1 MAWIVHGSLSMNLT
15 GPHTSRIS
23 WDEIFENRQHESSL
37 FKRNTTERSLRVRA
51 MQLAIGLILC
61 VIGIA
66 AANAADA
73 GSGAAL
79 RASYEAQRAEIEK
92 NKFGVPLSLQSKQT
106 SNTLQGD
113 VHALIDQPFDKVQAA
128 LADPKNWC
136 DILILHPNVKRCRLN
151 AVDAGGDPL
160 MTVNLGRE
168 ELPVQFSYKAAAKTA
183 DYLDVRLYS
192 PTGPF
197 GTTDYRIRLEAAPT
211 DPQHTIL
218 HLGYSHG
225 YGLRAKLAMEA
236 YFNTLARGKVGFTV
250 VGKDA
255 QGQPVY
261 VSDLRGGLERNA
273 MRYYASIESY
283 LDALAAPPQQ
293 QLERRLRH
301 WYAYTERYPLQL
313 QEEPGYLEVKR
324 KEAQRTQSQD

>member
-1 MAWIVHGSLSMNLT
+1 M
-15 GPHTSRIS
+15 P
-23 WDEIFENRQHESSL
+23 
-37 FKRNTTERSLRVRA
+37 
-51 MQLAIGLILC
+51 LAIGLILC

-66 AANAADA
+66 STMAADA
-73 GSGAAL
+73 GSATAL
-79 RASYEAQRAEIEK
+79 RASHAAQRAEIEK
-92 NKFGVPLSLQSKQT
+92 NKLGVPLHLESKQT

-113 VHALIDQPFDKVQAA
+113 IHALIDQPFDKVQAA
-128 LADPKNWC
+128 LADPKKWC

-151 AVDAGGDPL
+151 AVDAGGESS
-160 MTVNLGRE
+160 MTVSLGRA

-183 DYLDVRLYS
+183 DYLDVRLDS

-197 GTTDYRIRLEAAPT
+197 GTTDYRIRLEAAPM
-211 DPQHTIL
+211 DAQHTVL
-218 HLGYSHG
+218 RLGYSHG
-225 YGLRAKLAMEA
+225 YGLRAKFAMQA
-236 YFNTLARGKVGFTV
+236 YFTTLGRGKVGFTV

-313 QEEPGYLEVKR
+313 QEEPGYLDVKR
-324 KEAQRTQSQD
+324 KAAQRTR

>member
-1 MAWIVHGSLSMNLT
+1 MRL
-15 GPHTSRIS
+15 
-23 WDEIFENRQHESSL
+23 
-37 FKRNTTERSLRVRA
+37 LR
-51 MQLAIGLILC
+51 LAIGLILC
-61 VIGIA
+61 AGIA
-66 AANAADA
+66 ASMAADG
-73 GSGAAL
+73 GSAAAL
-79 RASYEAQRAEIEK
+79 RARYATKRAEIEK
-92 NKFGVPLSLQSKQT
+92 NKFGVPLSLQSEQT
-106 SNTLQGD
+106 PNTLQGD
-113 VHALIDQPFDKVQAA
+113 IHALIDRPFDRVQAA

-151 AVDAGGDPL
+151 AVDARADPS
-160 MTVNLGRE
+160 MTVNVSRK
-168 ELPVQFSYKAAAKTA
+168 ELPVQFSYKAAAKTT

-197 GTTDYRIRLEAAPT
+197 GTTDYRIRLEAAPM

-218 HLGYSHG
+218 HLGYSHA
-225 YGLRAKLAMEA
+225 YGVTAKLAMEA
-236 YFNTLARGKVGFTV
+236 YFSTLARGKVGFTV

-255 QGQPVY
+255 QGQPLY
-261 VSDLRGGLERNA
+261 VRDLRGGLERNA

-313 QEEPGYLEVKR
+313 QEEPGYLDVKR
-324 KEAQRTQSQD
+324 KEAQRTQTQD

>member
-1 MAWIVHGSLSMNLT
+1 
-15 GPHTSRIS
+15 
-23 WDEIFENRQHESSL
+23 
-37 FKRNTTERSLRVRA
+37 
-51 MQLAIGLILC
+51 MQPAIALILC
-61 VIGIA
+61 VIGIPA
-66 AANAADA
+66 AMAADA
-73 GSGAAL
+73 GSAAAL
-79 RASYEAQRAEIEK
+79 RSSYAAKRTEIEK
-92 NKFGVPLSLQSKQT
+92 NKFGVPLYLQSDQT

-113 VHALIDQPFDKVQAA
+113 IYALIDQPFDKVQTA

-136 DILILHPNVKRCRLN
+136 DILILHPNVKKCRLN
-151 AVDAGGDPL
+151 AGGAGDRS
-160 MTVNLGRE
+160 MTVNLGRQ

-183 DYLDVRLYS
+183 DYLDVRLHS

-197 GTTDYRIRLEAAPT
+197 GTTDYRIRLEATPM

-236 YFNTLARGKVGFTV
+236 YFETLARSKVGFTV

-255 QGQPVY
+255 QGQPLY

-301 WYAYTERYPLQL
+301 WPTYTERYPLQL
-313 QEEPGYLEVKR
+313 QEEPGYLDLKR
-324 KEAQRTQSQD
+324 KEAQQTQSQD